1 MSSPS
6 VASASA
12 HRRGL
17 RLRALLRERGG
28 LLVVPLT
35 WAALATGHISTRS
48 LLRGEWIAMAALAA
62 FVAVT
67 ARVIRRELAPP
78 ARGLEDIPHRQSL
91 EQLSELELGLVL
103 ITGAYALI
111 HLTGGA
117 HSFLYPLLYAL
128 VSFLAILHR
137 SRGVAITWLAAVV
150 LLELVTGGAR
160 APAHLT
166 FIGFFAAGNSLVLA
180 SLVRRLRSDH
190 DRTVRAELERMRR
203 EARDFRL
210 VASRQPLAQRSCSRE
225 EEEARMAQGAVEGIH
240 EQLRFSLGLLREALE
255 LHACVLLW
263 VHPSGESNTRAR
275 ALSLKFGACERPD
288 QLHRAGATL
297 ASPGVLAA
305 LLHDAKPLRLQLQP
319 SRPPP
324 YYKQLEPRA
333 DNAYARELC
342 AVPVTD
348 DGQLIGILCADRL
361 DGGARFDDACEAQL
375 LTAAR
380 HVSRVVR
387 QERALASIERDK
399 YEQEQFY
406 RASELLGE
414 ALTLEDVYEKTFAA
428 IAAIASFDL
437 AVITDYDAHVQQH
450 TVLAVHTRSVTA
462 GDDESWRG
470 LAQRLEG
477 LEFDDGI
484 ALVAMAIKNRHTMP
498 ADAGKF
504 DPDAVV
510 FSPRTRLTRARSLL
524 VLPLLRGDQVL
535 GAITLAASQPRC
547 FHEATREMLRV
558 ISHQV
563 AVSLQNARMYS
574 SMEQRATT
582 DGLTGLTNHRAFQ
595 ERLST
600 LHDLAERTGQKYSLI
615 LTDIDHFKRV
625 NDTYGHP
632 VGDAVLQRVAQVFAG
647 RSRKVDIVARYGG
660 EEFVIVLPD
669 TDGRGAEVFANE
681 LREEVAAQIMRGDS
695 GQQFNVTLSMGIA
708 EYPRDG
714 DTRRLLIER
723 ADQALYR
730 CKEGGRNRV
739 IRWSSSKHA

>member
-1 MSSPS
+1 MSSTPS
-6 VASASA
+6 VASSST
-12 HRRGL
+12 RRLEL
-17 RLRALLRERGG
+17 RLRALLRERAG

-35 WAALATGHISTRS
+35 WAALATGRISTGS
-48 LLRGEWIAMAALAA
+48 LLRGEWIAMATLAA

-67 ARVIRRELAPP
+67 ARVLRRELTP
-78 ARGLEDIPHRQSL
+78 RTRDLEDIQRRQL
-91 EQLSELELGLVL
+91 NELELGLVL
-103 ITGAYALI
+103 ITGAYSLI

-137 SRGVAITWLAAVV
+137 SRGVALTWLAAVV
-150 LLELVTGGAR
+150 LLELCTGGAR

-166 FIGFFAAGNSLVLA
+166 FIGFFAAGNALVLS

-190 DRTVRAELERMRR
+190 SRTVRAELERMRR

-240 EQLRFSLGLLREALE
+240 EQLRFSLGLLREALD

-263 VHPSGESNTRAR
+263 AHPPASESRAR
-275 ALSLKFGACERPD
+275 TLSLKFSACQQPARM
-288 QLHRAGATL
+288 HRAGATL

-305 LLHDAKPLRLQLQP
+305 LLHDAKPLRLQVQP

-324 YYKQLEPRA
+324 YYKNPPRGAHEA
-333 DNAYARELC
+333 DACVRELC

-348 DGQLIGILCADRL
+348 DGQLLGILCADRL
-361 DGGARFDDACEAQL
+361 EGAPRFDEPCEAQL

-387 QERALASIERDK
+387 QERALATIERDK

-428 IAAIASFDL
+428 IAAIASYDL
-437 AVITDYDAHVQQH
+437 AVITNYDAHVQQH
-450 TVLAVHTRSVTA
+450 QVLAVHTRASGPS
-462 GDDESWRG
+462 GDRESWRG
-470 LAQRLEG
+470 LAERLTG

-498 ADAGKF
+498 ADDGKF

-600 LHDLAERTGQKYSLI
+600 LHDLAERTGQNYSLI

-660 EEFVIVLPD
+660 EEFVIVLPN

-681 LREEVAAQIMRGDS
+681 LREEVAAQVMRGDS

-714 DTRRLLIER
+714 DARRLLIER

-739 IRWSSSKHA
+739 IRWSSRKDA